1 MPRSLASMRRMWVL
15 MGTVFVDMIG
25 FLVVLPLLPYYG
37 ERYGASESR
46 IGLLIAIFAFA
57 QLTSAPLWGKLSDR
71 WGRRPVILGSLLMSA
86 AAFVLFGLTARIPG
100 GEIAFTGLGAGWSFQ
115 GDTLALALL
124 FVSRFVQGVGGGTT
138 GVLQAYVSDSVAPE
152 QRTQALGWVTAATS
166 AGVMLGPLIGSL
178 AVRMGDEAPGY
189 VAAGL
194 CLLNFAFAW
203 TLLPESIHA
212 VEGEEGEEGEAAAPE
227 ERGEDGTP
235 GEGAAPEGRST
246 WRALADVLLH
256 PAAARSRLIWI
267 YAVGMMA
274 YMPMNGVI
282 VLYLERE
289 FGIPEEQIGWFY
301 TYVGGVSLLMRALL
315 LGPINERLGD
325 VVTLRVGALCLA
337 LGLAVM
343 PLPGSVWGLGAVVL
357 LVPVGTALL
366 FPATT
371 AMVSRHS
378 LRRATGQNLG
388 VQQAFGGVSRMVGP
402 IWSTAVFQHVGWNAP
417 FWCAAALMGGAVF
430 LSLGVEDPA
439 GRGEVQD
446 DGAAGDPAAEAEPIQ
461 PG

>member
-57 QLTSAPLWGKLSDR
+57 QLTSAPMWGKLSDL
-71 WGRRPVILGSLLMSA
+71 WGRRPVILGSLLVSA
-86 AAFVLFGLTARIPG
+86 GAFVLFGLTARIPG
-100 GEIAFTGLGAGWSFQ
+100 GEIAFSGLGRSWSFE

-124 FVSRFVQGVGGGTT
+124 FISRFVQGVGGGTT
-138 GVLQAYVSDSVAPE
+138 GVLQAYVSDSVAPA

-178 AVRMGDEAPGY
+178 AVRLGDEAPGY

-203 TLLPESIHA
+203 TLLPESIH
-212 VEGEEGEEGEAAAPE
+212 VEDGEEAGDDGRHPAEAGDA
-227 ERGEDGTP
+227 GK
-235 GEGAAPEGRST
+235 GRST
-246 WRALADVLLH
+246 WRALSDVLLH

-274 YMPMNGVI
+274 FMAMNGVI

-325 VVTLRVGALCLA
+325 VLTLRIGALCLA
-337 LGLAVM
+337 LGLAVL
-343 PLPGSVWGLGAVVL
+343 PLPGSIWGLAVVVL

-439 GRGEVQD
+439 DRG
-446 DGAAGDPAAEAEPIQ
+446 GPRAAADPGAEAESIQ